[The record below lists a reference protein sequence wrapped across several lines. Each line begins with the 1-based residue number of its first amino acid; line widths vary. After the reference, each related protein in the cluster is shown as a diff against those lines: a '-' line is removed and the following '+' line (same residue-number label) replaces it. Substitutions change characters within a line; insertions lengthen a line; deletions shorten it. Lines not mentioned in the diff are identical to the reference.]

1 MDKFD
6 ADMVE
11 EDLHMEFEIA
21 YKSNTTEQLENEP
34 QVAPM
39 KGTSTKSRTP
49 SVVYISKFA

>member
-11 EDLHMEFEIA
+11 EDLHMEFEIT
-21 YKSNTTEQLENEP
+21 YKSNTTEQREIEP

-49 SVVYISKFA
+49 SIVYISKFA

>member
-1 MDKFD
+1 MDRFD

-21 YKSNTTEQLENEP
+21 YKSNPTEQREIEP

-39 KGTSTKSRTP
+39 QGTSTKWRTP